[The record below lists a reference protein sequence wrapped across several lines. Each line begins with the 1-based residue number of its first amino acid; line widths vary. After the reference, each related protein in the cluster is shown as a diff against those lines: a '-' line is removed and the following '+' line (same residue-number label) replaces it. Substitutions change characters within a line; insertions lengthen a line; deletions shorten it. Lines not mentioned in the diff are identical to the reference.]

1 MDLGKV
7 LAMILGLLGV
17 LAYFF
22 GFLPFLSYSNGAGDD
37 RVSVSVYGA
46 GPSYLP
52 ILLLIVGLLA
62 CALFLPGGRKYS
74 LPVAVLAIAGL
85 LSAIAVMVSKNLFD
99 RLADSTGGTAASK
112 IGIGMILLLVVALV
126 QAAAAVYGWLADSG
140 TLKANFGNSS
150 VGGGTGNARAV
161 SQSVP
166 NFPPGPGGSGGSG
179 PAQGGFGGYPP
190 GGYTPGSVPGGPT
203 PGSDSSYGSYGAGSY
218 GQPGA
223 RSNDSYGQY
232 PAPGDQGVPPQYG
245 TGASPGAAEGNPSQ
259 QSSHGPSAAGEPD
272 SSRST
277 TGQPGRDEGP
287 APDATQQVRF

>member
-1 MDLGKV
+1 MPKAPMDLGKV
-7 LAMILGLLGV
+7 LAMILGALGV

-22 GFLPFLSYSNGAGDD
+22 GFLPFLSYSGGRASE

-62 CALFLPGGRKYS
+62 CAPFLPGGRRYQ
-74 LPVAVLAIAGL
+74 LPAAVLAIAGL
-85 LSAIAVMVSKNLFD
+85 LSAIAALVSRNLFD
-99 RLADSTGGTAASK
+99 QLADSTGGTAAPK
-112 IGIGMILLLVVALV
+112 IGIGMILLLVVAVL

-140 TLKANFGNSS
+140 TLKAR
-150 VGGGTGNARAV
+150 TGNNSGLGAVGSARAV
-161 SQSVP
+161 TQSP
-166 NFPPGPGGSGGSG
+166 PSFAPGPGGSG

-190 GGYTPGSVPGGPT
+190 GAYTPGSVPGGPT

-232 PAPGDQGVPPQYG
+232 LAPGDQGAAPQYG
-245 TGASPGAAEGNPSQ
+245 TGAGQAAAEGNPSY
-259 QSSHGPSAAGEPD
+259 GASAAGEPD
-272 SSRST
+272 PSRST
-277 TGQPGRDEGP
+277 PGQPGRDDGP
-287 APDATQQVRF
+287 SPDATQQVRF